1 MNSGHKVIT
10 AQALLLCGYACTL
23 IFLMVLYGL
32 YCGHD
37 GIAVAAGSAAIAGLA
52 TGTGGFTIGRATK

>member
-1 MNSGHKVIT
+1 MSDHQAIT
-10 AQALLLCGYACTL
+10 VQALILCGYTTTL

-37 GIAVAAGSAAIAGLA
+37 GIAVAAGSASIAGLA
-52 TGTGGFTIGRATK
+52 AGTGGFTIGRILK